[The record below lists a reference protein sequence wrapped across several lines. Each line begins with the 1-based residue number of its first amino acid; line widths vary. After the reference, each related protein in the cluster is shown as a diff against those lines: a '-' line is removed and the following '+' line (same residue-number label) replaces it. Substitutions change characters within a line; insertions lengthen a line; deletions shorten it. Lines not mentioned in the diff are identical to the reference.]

1 MGEPGRYERDQK
13 VVIITPANPNVVAFT
28 NDFIAGGIAVPFGVA
43 ATLTLTFDGQ
53 SVATKGV
60 VPANTGVTF
69 MPDLTNVSE
78 GWYFANVTGLDDSWT
93 VINYPVYVLKGAIA
107 QSPTK
112 IPVTTGSHTLA
123 FTDPPVYQYGY
134 VAARHDPTKVQY
146 PAREY
151 PAFSTIPVR
160 HNLIFT
166 SLVPAR
172 PGDGTRPL
180 ITKEGVWTAANRQNY
195 FYYDFEQGTP
205 MLPMLDGPRGVGSCI
220 SPAFMGIGKAAPAST
235 GPIGNVYFI
244 ESWRF
249 GKVSKDGA
257 VVTLAGWRHKNMA
270 SYRSDPNTLELVGDW
285 SAIPQSRFGF
295 AQPWGMAWD
304 ERSLIVDENA
314 EPIPDEHNLKPHLGA
329 GPVALISD
337 TFHHRIVKL
346 QFSATSHAIPP
357 IVTEFIPPGTLSE
370 PWAIIAIPGTREL
383 VVSDRKHN
391 RLCVFD
397 MDTAALLRT
406 LLTPQPEGLDF
417 LDGHLYYASV
427 LTKSIRKIE
436 WATGID
442 TLVAG
447 PSTPGSGLNY
457 WINNNS
463 RYMHIAVGDG
473 TFGPRGAIAV
483 ATWSNI
489 YYGYP
494 LLFAPDGRNI
504 DYVNP
509 QGPIKGV
516 PKPLGLT
523 SYNSSVAIGQGRL
536 VFSSA
541 EEGLHV
547 ASLALPTDPILDQAK
562 YAAGAAQYK
571 ARGLVLTHGPGGYGY
586 NGEPMP
592 WGITP
597 EIDYFLTMQGHTK
610 S

>member
-180 ITKEGVWTAANRQNY
+180 ITKEGVWTTANRENY
-195 FYYDFEQGTP
+195 FYYDFEQGKP
-205 MLPMLDGPRGVGSCI
+205 MLPMLDGPRGRGSIIC
-220 SPAFMGIGKAAPAST
+220 PAHLELGTAAPNGT
-235 GPIGNVYFI
+235 LRGNVYFI

-249 GKVSKDGA
+249 GKVTPDGT
-257 VVTLAGWRHKNMA
+257 VITLAGWRHTGVA
-270 SYRSDPNTLELVGDW
+270 SYRTEPTTLELVGDW
-285 SAIPQSRFGF
+285 SAIPEGRRGF
-295 AQPWGMAWD
+295 AQPWGLAWD
-304 ERSLIVDENA
+304 PRTLVINEAA
-314 EPIPDEHNLKPHLGA
+314 EPIPTENNDKPHVF
-329 GPVALISD
+329 GPVAFISD
-337 TFHHRIVKL
+337 TFNHRVL
-346 QFSATSHAIPP
+346 RLEFSPTSHAVPP
-357 IVTEFIPPGTLSE
+357 KITEFITGLNE
-370 PWAIIAIPGTREL
+370 PWAIIAEGTRL
-383 VVSDRKHN
+383 IVSDRRNNAIKT
-391 RLCVFD
+391 FD
-397 MDTAALLRT
+397 MDSGALVASW
-406 LLTPQPEGLDF
+406 PVVQPEGMVLQ
-417 LDGHLYYASV
+417 DGWLYYASV
-427 LTKSIRKIE
+427 KSKSIRKRNL
-436 WATGID
+436 ASGAD
-442 TLVAG
+442 VLVTDA
-447 PSTPGSGLNY
+447 SVPGSNIGY
-457 WINNNS
+457 YVNNNA
-463 RYMHIAVGDG
+463 RYMHIAVSDG
-473 TFGPRGAIAV
+473 TFGPRGMIAYT
-483 ATWSNI
+483 TWSNS

-494 LLFAPDGRNI
+494 VLIDGATGKMI
-504 DYVNP
+504 DWLANSP
-509 QGPIKGV
+509 TFKGTT
-516 PKPLGLT
+516 PPLG
-523 SYNSSVAIGQGRL
+523 SYSSAVAIAHGRML
-536 VFSSA
+536 FGTA

-547 ASLALPTDPILDQAK
+547 VSQALSSDPVVDQAK
-562 YAAGAAQYK
+562 YAAGRSQWMAKGYH
-571 ARGLVLTHGPGGYGY
+571 LTHGPGGFGYYGL
-586 NGEPMP
+586 PPP
-592 WGITP
+592 WGDTP
-597 EIDYFLTMQGHTK
+597 EIDYYLTHNGHVR
-610 S
+610 